1 MCLLE
6 ISGGIIPVREVNRQQ
21 EALTAK
27 KLSSLVF
34 GIKMRE
40 ERI

>member
-6 ISGGIIPVREVNRQQ
+6 ISGGIIPVWEVNRQQ

-27 KLSSLVF
+27 NFPLSSLI
-34 GIKMRE
+34 IKDE
-40 ERI
+40 SFS